1 MNTAQATA
9 TAGLNAMNALLNGG
23 TLSIYTGT
31 IPASPQAGA
40 TGTKLATWTFSGTAF
55 SAPTFVSSNMEST
68 ATLASNTVT
77 PVANGTGGYA
87 RSFKSDGTTPVCDY
101 TVGTSGADINLT
113 TTTFATTVP
122 STISSFKH
130 KLPAV

>member
-31 IPASPQAGA
+31 IPASPQAG
-40 TGTKLATWTFSGTAF
+40 ATWTFSGTAF